1 MYTLSVCRQTLP
13 KSSDVDVTLT
23 AANGI
28 FSIRI
33 CLALRLDLVRQH
45 NVHVDP
51 GQNVTDIPSGQRDEG
66 LANHDVYVQRTAIC
80 SQRPSTSLTAR
91 EKDA

>member
-1 MYTLSVCRQTLP
+1 MYTLSVCRQPLP

-51 GQNVTDIPSGQRDEG
+51 GQNMPDIPSDQRDEG
-66 LANHDVYVQRTAIC
+66 
-80 SQRPSTSLTAR
+80 
-91 EKDA
+91 